1 MSHKAAKIGLT
12 SLVLALAFGGLLY
25 STLGE
30 SAQYY
35 KHVDEVMV
43 QPEAWYDKPLQI
55 HGYAKNVARKRDS
68 LEYRFEMHNNGHVGP
83 RVVYRHRARYV
94 RERRGSRAAGD
105 ALARRLPRDGDDG
118 QMPVEVRA
126 GDGGRGDGRRTWHHD
141 VLGLGWIHGVPR
153 VVPPSCRFCYLCL
166 RHCHLD
172 RGGRDDVPID

>member
-55 HGYAKNVARKRDS
+55 HGYAKNVTRKRDT
-68 LEYRFEMHNNGHVGP
+68 LEYRFEMHNNGRMVLASYTGIVP
-83 RVVYRHRARYV
+83 DTFTNDAEVVLQGTLSPDGFHATEMTAKCPSKY
-94 RERRGSRAAGD
+94 EPLAG
-105 ALARRLPRDGDDG
+105 
-118 QMPVEVRA
+118 
-126 GDGGRGDGRRTWHHD
+126 GGATA
-141 VLGLGWIHGVPR
+141 GVPST
-153 VVPPSCRFCYLCL
+153 PPY
-166 RHCHLD
+166 
-172 RGGRDDVPID
+172 